1 MVGDSLYRSSSF
13 RLSDGRRG
21 LDDSC
26 IRRLRSVL
34 LSRLDFWDNPGLG
47 VSRDFFC
54 DAVDSVV
61 RLSGLSNF
69 LFCPSFQFA
78 GENTGYMSRI
88 RILPEAVAN
97 RIAAGEVVERPAS
110 VVKELL
116 ENALDAGAKTIR
128 VEVEAGGKRM
138 IRIIDD
144 GHGMSHDDALLAFE
158 RHATSKLRSADDL
171 LSIPTLGFRG
181 EALPTIAAVSR
192 LLLETRAEE
201 DAEGTRVEFAGG
213 KLVNVKPAGLPAG
226 TTVSVADLFYSVP
239 ARRKFLKS
247 DTTELGHI
255 ASLVTHYA
263 LANPGRQ
270 FVLTTPTQQIVDCS
284 PVERLAERVYQ
295 LFGKQSFDE
304 LIEIP
309 VVSAAFRAAITEPEL
324 EPAEEK
330 ARLTVYGFTSRPEI
344 QRPNRNGIYIFVNR
358 RLVRDRLILHA
369 IHEAYRNIL
378 PSNVFPAT
386 LLFLEMPYDEVDV
399 NVHPAKIE
407 VRFRRSQFVHDFTRD
422 AIRQALM
429 SARPIASF
437 AAAAAASGA
446 LQNANTSAASLSNA
460 PSMDPT
466 APSIVPR
473 AIIPAMEEIGLG
485 SGVGSD
491 GGFDLTS
498 APLQPIEQRFV
509 FPAGPES
516 LVESSAAFGA
526 PSLASEPPAPNWAA
540 NFAAGNGSAPATLPH
555 PDQIA
560 DLKPL
565 GQVSSSFIVAVNG
578 EGLWLVDQ
586 HVAHERVLFE
596 QHLEA
601 RRAGKVE
608 SQRMLMPM
616 ILELSPRQLV
626 IYEKIAEELSANGFE
641 VELMGPRSVAI
652 QAAPAG
658 ITGSDAEKLLTE
670 ILDGIERENA
680 AISIE
685 TLQAKIAAS
694 TACHAAIK
702 VNMPLDQTKM
712 EWLLAALA
720 KTDCPM
726 SCPHGR
732 PVVLRYSIKEIEKAF
747 HRI

>member
-1 MVGDSLYRSSSF
+1 
-13 RLSDGRRG
+13 
-21 LDDSC
+21 
-26 IRRLRSVL
+26 
-34 LSRLDFWDNPGLG
+34 
-47 VSRDFFC
+47 
-54 DAVDSVV
+54 
-61 RLSGLSNF
+61 
-69 LFCPSFQFA
+69 
-78 GENTGYMSRI
+78 MSRI

-247 DTTELGHI
+247 ETTELGHI

-270 FVLTTPTQQIVDCS
+270 FILTTPTQQIVDCS

-491 GGFDLTS
+491 GGFDLTG
-498 APLQPIEQRFV
+498 APLQPIEQRFS
-509 FPAGPES
+509 FPAAPES
-516 LVESSAAFGA
+516 SVEPGSAFGA
-526 PSLASEPPAPNWAA
+526 SSLPTEPPAPNWAA

-641 VELMGPRSVAI
+641 VEPMGPRSVAI

-732 PVVLRYSIKEIEKAF
+732 PVVLRYSVKEIEKAF